1 MGSQAGLAVFWKGVM
16 AEWLRGGAENDF
28 LSSHPLPFDT
38 LPPPFP
44 PPFIP
49 REPKPLTTGPIIMKK
64 YVRITQGQ
72 E

>member
-28 LSSHPLPFDT
+28 LSSHPLPF
-38 LPPPFP
+38 
-44 PPFIP
+44 
-49 REPKPLTTGPIIMKK
+49 GPIIMKK